1 VRLLRVG
8 PAGAERPAVLVDGT
22 IQDVS
27 GHVTDYDGAFFA
39 GGGLDRLRSIVD
51 GSADSL
57 PDVDPGTR
65 IGSPVRRPGKVVCIG
80 LNYADHAAES
90 GAQLPAEPVVFMKDP
105 ATVVGPNDDVRIP
118 RTSTKTDWEVEL
130 GVVIGAT
137 ARYLERVEDAAAAI
151 AGYCVS
157 HDVSERHFQ
166 LERGGQW
173 DKGKSCETFNP
184 MGPWLVTSD
193 EVPEPQRLAL
203 WLTVN
208 GDERQNGNT
217 SNMIFPVLEVV
228 HYLSQFMVLEPGDVV
243 NTGTPAGVGLGMKP
257 PTYLRAGD
265 VVELGVEGLGEQRQA
280 FVDAP

>member
-1 VRLLRVG
+1 
-8 PAGAERPAVLVDGT
+8 
-22 IQDVS
+22 
-27 GHVTDYDGAFFA
+27 
-39 GGGLDRLRSIVD
+39 
-51 GSADSL
+51 
-57 PDVDPGTR
+57 
-65 IGSPVRRPGKVVCIG
+65 
-80 LNYADHAAES
+80 
-90 GAQLPAEPVVFMKDP
+90 
-105 ATVVGPNDDVRIP
+105 
-118 RTSTKTDWEVEL
+118 
-130 GVVIGAT
+130 
-137 ARYLERVEDAAAAI
+137 
-151 AGYCVS
+151 
-157 HDVSERHFQ
+157 
-166 LERGGQW
+166 
-173 DKGKSCETFNP
+173 

-203 WLTVN
+203 WLRVN

>member
-1 VRLLRVG
+1 MRLLRVG

-22 IQDVS
+22 VRDAS
-27 GHVTDYDGAFFA
+27 GPVTDYDGAFFA
-39 GGGLDRLRSIVD
+39 GGGIERLRSIVG

-57 PDVDPGTR
+57 PEVDAGTR
-65 IGSPVRRPGKVVCIG
+65 IGSPVRRPGKIVCIG

-90 GAQLPAEPVVFMKDP
+90 GAPLPAEPVVFMKDP

-137 ARYLERVEDAAAAI
+137 ARYLDRVADAAAVI

-184 MGPWLVTSD
+184 MGPWLVTAD
-193 EVPEPQRLAL
+193 EVPEPQTLAL
-203 WLTVN
+203 WLRVN
-208 GDERQNGNT
+208 GDVRQNGNT

-265 VVELGVEGLGEQRQA
+265 VVELGVEGLGEQRQS
-280 FVDAP
+280 FVTAP